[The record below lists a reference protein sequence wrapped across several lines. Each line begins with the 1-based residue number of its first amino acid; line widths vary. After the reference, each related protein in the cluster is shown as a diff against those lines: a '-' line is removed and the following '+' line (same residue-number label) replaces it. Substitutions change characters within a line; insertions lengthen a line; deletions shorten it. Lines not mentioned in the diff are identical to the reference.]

1 MPHERMSVMLW
12 TLGVLS
18 ALMGILL
25 VLAAAQKRPV
35 VSGAAAV
42 PRP

>member
-12 TLGVLS
+12 TLDVLS

-25 VLAAAQKRPV
+25 VLAAAQN
-35 VSGAAAV
+35 V
-42 PRP
+42 PS